1 MRSQNQRGMSFEQM
15 LMANSAVMSVASED
29 SKTPK
34 TLTGGSPHSRPASR
48 GLDTIKT
55 SHSEKIG
62 RDASATTTQGK
73 TDAAVEDDQK
83 EPIRASGTVDSPD
96 SDPAS
101 IKAIL
106 SVADSI
112 PGTSREDVEDECL
125 DYRLK
130 GRSRVSRGYS
140 ADFSTSHWT
149 VAAGSNHSSHALDG
163 LLLDKAGRDAGR
175 RSMSRSRMSTPSR
188 PMSPPEEVTGRSSD
202 MLPLSEFLSQTADDS
217 KDSQQ
222 HSSAKRG
229 QSVGTSLGPSSGYP
243 TYDPPPSPPPPV
255 LLLSN
260 QTGRIP
266 ITSAAGEFSGFQQYT
281 PSHKDAKYSGHSRMS
296 SRERSP
302 ARAIG
307 GLAQE
312 LHLPS
317 ADSGTAGNGHEHE
330 EDEYLNQG
338 KPTRNYKVFP
348 GRNIFFCGGRIM
360 TSRDFPAF
368 FTAIMLLLV
377 PTGLF
382 FGFT

>member
-1 MRSQNQRGMSFEQM
+1 M

-29 SKTPK
+29 PK
-34 TLTGGSPHSRPASR
+34 ALAGSTPHSRSASS
-48 GLDTIKT
+48 GLDAIKS

-62 RDASATTTQGK
+62 RDASATSTQEK
-73 TDAAVEDDQK
+73 TDAAVDSVRKDLI
-83 EPIRASGTVDSPD
+83 PASESVDSPD

-106 SVADSI
+106 SVADHI

-188 PMSPPEEVTGRSSD
+188 PTSSPEELTGRSSE
-202 MLPLSEFLSQTADDS
+202 MLPLSEFLSQSADDT
-217 KDSQQ
+217 KDNQQ
-222 HSSAKRG
+222 HTSAKHT
-229 QSVGTSLGPSSGYP
+229 QSVGASLGPGSGYP

-266 ITSAAGEFSGFQQYT
+266 ITSAAGEFSGYQQYV
-281 PSHKDAKYSGHSRMS
+281 PSHKDAKSGGHSRIS

-302 ARAIG
+302 ARVIG
-307 GLAQE
+307 GLVQE

-317 ADSGTAGNGHEHE
+317 ADSGTAGNGHEHD